1 MPGSCQAFKL
11 IFWGLSFHSGDGEM
25 LESRGRLVATDRQR
39 QYDRSLITQADRMA
53 DSHVVIVLTDIV
65 SAGF

>member
-11 IFWGLSFHSGDGEM
+11 ISWGLTFHSGDGEM
-25 LESRGRLVATDRQR
+25 LKSRGKLVTTDRQC
-39 QYDRSLITQADRMA
+39 QYDRSLIAQADRVA